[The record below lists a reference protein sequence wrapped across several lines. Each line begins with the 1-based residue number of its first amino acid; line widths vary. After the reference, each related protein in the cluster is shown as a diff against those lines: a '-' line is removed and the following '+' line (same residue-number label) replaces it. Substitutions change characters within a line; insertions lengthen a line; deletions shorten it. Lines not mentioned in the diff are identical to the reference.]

1 MEEVHVKEQRRKGL
15 VEVQMV
21 VTCQYSIQVGLV
33 NLGEGKEVDVIM
45 WKPEELGDDQA
56 QCDG

>member
-33 NLGEGKEVDVIM
+33 NVGEGKEVDVIM